1 MSTVDNVPTISITPV
16 SRSHAHS
23 SIVTMSRATG
33 HQDNEETH
41 NGSVRTADGCSH
53 CYNILH
59 EIMPIPIHTHYQAR
73 CVICCDPCQYP
84 EYPRGH
90 NIQSLQAA
98 VKWRHCLHCQY
109 LPIRHVTATGE
120 DTPLELSTI
129 LREVSQRQAK
139 AQGLL
144 LLQMQAPFST
154 FTFTI
159 Y

>member
-1 MSTVDNVPTISITPV
+1 MFPQLA
-16 SRSHAHS
+16 SRSCHA
-23 SIVTMSRATG
+23 VTHTAPLWRC
-33 HQDNEETH
+33 HEPLDQNNEETH

-59 EIMPIPIHTHYQAR
+59 EIMPIPIHTHITMLG

-109 LPIRHVTATGE
+109 LPIRHVTATGV
-120 DTPLELSTI
+120 DTSLELS
-129 LREVSQRQAK
+129 LVKFQSAK
-139 AQGLL
+139 RRHLIGPSPSWNA
-144 LLQMQAPFST
+144 ST
-154 FTFTI
+154 F
-159 Y
+159 